1 MGKKERERVKSVST
15 IHDKERGRPREDTD
29 EIARER
35 GLVLLSER
43 GGMSDLIDRLTRSF

>member
-1 MGKKERERVKSVST
+1 MSLGKRERERIKGVNGT
-15 IHDKERGRPREDTD
+15 ERGRPRPDVD

-43 GGMSDLIDRLTRSF
+43 GGEHQKQLLI